1 MLPVPGLGTVEVL
14 VEFEVVADVVGPPP
28 VDVVV
33 DTLVEVVD
41 VVLVDVVELQ
51 PPVHSQSA

>member
-1 MLPVPGLGTVEVL
+1 MLPDPGLGTVEVL
-14 VEFEVVADVVGPPP
+14 VEFEVEADVVGPPP